1 MVEGRLQFVIE
12 DRFHLSCE
20 QGYWC
25 RLGEPGMQA
34 HQVIVTTSPSTD
46 VFIPV
51 NLYHFVFGLHFPM
64 HWFLQKV
71 LCFYQL
77 SLNQLI
83 PQALR
88 KIISFIWHYE
98 YMGYPLTLDLFRS
111 LFKIEQGGNKSYY
124 LAKVVNGA
132 TVVVPDLSDLKYYF
146 DKTVWVRVP
155 LTVDHPYQYNL
166 PIYCTTPV
174 LHPLLTMDEVREL
187 SRLERYAF
195 LHFQGWTNESTA
207 QEYNHKWLCHEAVLR
222 REPVLSLVE
231 MSTFLTSGKHD

>member
-1 MVEGRLQFVIE
+1 
-12 DRFHLSCE
+12 
-20 QGYWC
+20 
-25 RLGEPGMQA
+25 
-34 HQVIVTTSPSTD
+34 
-46 VFIPV
+46 
-51 NLYHFVFGLHFPM
+51 
-64 HWFLQKV
+64 
-71 LCFYQL
+71 
-77 SLNQLI
+77 
-83 PQALR
+83 
-88 KIISFIWHYE
+88 
-98 YMGYPLTLDLFRS
+98 MGYPLTLDLFRS